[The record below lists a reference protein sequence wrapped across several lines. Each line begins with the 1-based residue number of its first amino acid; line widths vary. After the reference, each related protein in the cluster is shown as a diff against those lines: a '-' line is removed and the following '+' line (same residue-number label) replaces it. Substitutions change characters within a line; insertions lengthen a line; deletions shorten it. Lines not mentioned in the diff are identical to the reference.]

1 MRVPGSRSP
10 SRDTAQVLHPLG
22 LAHHDQEDDDDG
34 GGHDGTIGGN
44 EEDDKDDCVPRD
56 HFRCSLLVLHHTRPP
71 AEDDN
76 GNDDHHDGNHDDD
89 ELRSCFKQFSVPD
102 GVPDI
107 VLPELYVQSTIWG
120 EGANGE
126 EVAKVVLAI
135 PQALSC
141 QVLCAGRK
149 GRMAQMGGS
158 EPKVALPLATTPAN
172 SNVFFPMKY

>member
-1 MRVPGSRSP
+1 MNNK
-10 SRDTAQVLHPLG
+10 DHQVGYLTTTL
-22 LAHHDQEDDDDG
+22 
-34 GGHDGTIGGN
+34 
-44 EEDDKDDCVPRD
+44 
-56 HFRCSLLVLHHTRPP
+56 HTRPL

-76 GNDDHHDGNHDDD
+76 EDDIHHDDGNHDDD
-89 ELRSCFKQFSVPD
+89 ELLSCFKQFSVPD

-141 QVLCAGRK
+141 QVLCAGG
-149 GRMAQMGGS
+149 GREGPPHGANGG
-158 EPKVALPLATTPAN
+158 K
-172 SNVFFPMKY
+172 

>member
-1 MRVPGSRSP
+1 MKCSVKLSFLRHPVP
-10 SRDTAQVLHPLG
+10 T
-22 LAHHDQEDDDDG
+22 
-34 GGHDGTIGGN
+34 T
-44 EEDDKDDCVPRD
+44 
-56 HFRCSLLVLHHTRPP
+56 HHTRPL

-76 GNDDHHDGNHDDD
+76 GDDDHHDGNHDDD
-89 ELRSCFKQFSVPD
+89 EILSCFKQFSVPD

-149 GRMAQMGGS
+149 GAPHGANGG
-158 EPKVALPLATTPAN
+158 K
-172 SNVFFPMKY
+172 